1 MHVLTVF
8 AQDLFPRV
16 HLSLNHCYPG
26 TDPVLAMS
34 MLDPA
39 VVSAFLAE
47 SLATDRQGGRL
58 LKKIGSNGHCGT
70 QGTAERIRRV
80 YAMPADLPPV
90 CRTPDSTSSRPDR
103 QIPLVP
109 RSGQLVKSSSTP
121 TLKYQP
127 FDPARTGTN
136 LKHNRHFDVPFPQ
149 LLFQH
154 RVFQREA

>member
-1 MHVLTVF
+1 MH
-8 AQDLFPRV
+8 
-16 HLSLNHCYPG
+16 HSLSYCHPFS
-26 TDPVLAMS
+26 DHVLAMS

-90 CRTPDSTSSRPDR
+90 CRTPDSTSSRPER
-103 QIPLVP
+103 QIPVVSP
-109 RSGQLVKSSSTP
+109 SSAARNGSGQAQLVKSSSTP

-154 RVFQREA
+154 RVFQRD

>member
-1 MHVLTVF
+1 
-8 AQDLFPRV
+8 
-16 HLSLNHCYPG
+16 
-26 TDPVLAMS
+26 MS

-39 VVSAFLAE
+39 VVSAFLQE

-80 YAMPADLPPV
+80 YAMPADLPPA
-90 CRTPDSTSSRPDR
+90 CRTPEASRPDR
-103 QIPLVP
+103 QIPMVSPARRGAQGL
-109 RSGQLVKSSSTP
+109 GKSNSSP

-127 FDPARTGTN
+127 FDPTRTGLN

-154 RVFQREA
+154 RVFQRDSD

>member
-1 MHVLTVF
+1 
-8 AQDLFPRV
+8 
-16 HLSLNHCYPG
+16 
-26 TDPVLAMS
+26 MS

-90 CRTPDSTSSRPDR
+90 CRTPDSTGSRPDR

-109 RSGQLVKSSSTP
+109 RSSSGQAQLVKSSSTP

-154 RVFQREA
+154 RVFQRD

>member
-1 MHVLTVF
+1 
-8 AQDLFPRV
+8 
-16 HLSLNHCYPG
+16 
-26 TDPVLAMS
+26 MS

-39 VVSAFLAE
+39 VVSAFLKE

-90 CRTPDSTSSRPDR
+90 CRTPESTNGTKPDR
-103 QIPLVP
+103 KIPLVSSP
-109 RSGQLVKSSSTP
+109 ASTGQTSFARSSSTP
-121 TLKYQP
+121 ALKYQP
-127 FDPARTGTN
+127 FDPARTGLN

-154 RVFQREA
+154 RVFEREC